1 MQLEIA
7 LGSARLVMM
16 GPSEETKFILEN
28 ALEVADASGDLHAQA
43 RALAALAGVYV
54 FREDDGKASAA
65 VERLRDSAQRL
76 GDPAI
81 VADADRRMGN
91 TLLTI
96 GKPREAQCYLERVLQ
111 YPVLPDRERP
121 IFWSH
126 SDRALA
132 RAMLA
137 HALWLQGFAE
147 KALREALGAT
157 DELHGTEH
165 QLSFCRVLYFG
176 ICRIAP
182 MAGDFAA
189 ADRANAGLIEV
200 ATTLNAPLWKTVG
213 HFLEG
218 KLLIERGE
226 FGRRAAVLREAFRM
240 CGETGWRVS
249 YPEFRGALAIALAG
263 LEHLDEALTAVT
275 EALEKSG
282 ASEDGQWWYV
292 PELLRI
298 KGGILLRRA
307 LDRSTSGAADC
318 LNEAS
323 QIARHQGSLS
333 WALRAATSLARLL
346 RNQGRPADAKG
357 ILQPVYDRFA
367 EGFGT
372 ADLTAAKRLLDEL
385 SDAGRE

>member
-43 RALAALAGVYV
+43 RALAALSGVYV
-54 FREDDGKASAA
+54 FRGDDGKASAA

-111 YPVLPDRERP
+111 YPERERP
-121 IFWSH
+121 VFWSH
-126 SDRALA
+126 SDRARA

-189 ADRANAGLIEV
+189 ADRANARLIEV

-226 FGRRAAVLREAFRM
+226 FGRGAAVLREAFRT

-249 YPEFRGALAIALAG
+249 YPEFRGALAIALAE

-275 EALEKSG
+275 EALEKSVAG
-282 ASEDGQWWYV
+282 EDGQRWYV

-298 KGGILLRRA
+298 KGEILLRRA
-307 LDRSTSGAADC
+307 LDRSTSMAEDC
-318 LNEAS
+318 FNEAS
-323 QIARHQGSLS
+323 QIARQQGSLS
-333 WALRAATSLARLL
+333 WELRAATSLARLL

-357 ILQPVYDRFA
+357 ILQAVYDRFT

-372 ADLTAAKRLLDEL
+372 ADLIAAKRLLDEL